1 MKEEP
6 VIGMIQFFGVAVATQ
21 GILKHD
27 PKRNKLEYSEM
38 KFG

>member
-1 MKEEP
+1 
-6 VIGMIQFFGVAVATQ
+6 VTGMIQIFGSAVATQ
-21 GILKHD
+21 AILKHD